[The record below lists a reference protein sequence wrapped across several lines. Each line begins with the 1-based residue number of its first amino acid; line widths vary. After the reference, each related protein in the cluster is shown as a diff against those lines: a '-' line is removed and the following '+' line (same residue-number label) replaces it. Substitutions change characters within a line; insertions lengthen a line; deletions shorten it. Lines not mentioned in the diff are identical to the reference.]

1 MGFYRYIKQVVL
13 HNKSAI
19 FEEQLNISK
28 LLLYSND
35 ILKKSPMIQFKS
47 FIICIVFLANMHHTK
62 AQIFF
67 KTHQEINPY
76 AFEIVKEN
84 FFTHAAVTSAHP
96 LASMVGAAIMKDG
109 GNAFDAAIAVHF
121 ALAVVHPA
129 AGNIGG
135 GGFLLA
141 RTHNGQLI
149 GLDFREAAPAKSAR
163 DMYLDEKGNPISS
176 KSLEGPL
183 ASGIPGTVSG
193 MFNAHKY
200 AKLPMAQLIEPAIEL
215 AQYGFTLTDKEAKGL
230 NGVKEALL
238 KFSSAP
244 SAYTKKEK
252 WVKGDTLLQPE
263 LAATLRRIQQNG
275 LAGFYEGITAD
286 LIVKE
291 MANAA
296 GIISKDDLKNYQT
309 KKRAPIE
316 FNYKNHH
323 IISFAPPSSGGILIA
338 QMMKMIAPFDIAKMG
353 YQSPAA
359 VGLMVESQ
367 RRAYADR
374 AEHMGDPDF
383 WKVPTQTLISDA
395 YVKQRMQDFTPGI
408 AGNSKNTSAGQ
419 AKESE
424 QTTHYSIID
433 NEGNM
438 VATTTTLNDSYG
450 NKTVVAGAGFILN
463 NEMDDFSAKPG
474 APNMYGALGGEANAI
489 VPGKRMLSS
498 MTPTLVTV
506 NNKAYLTIGSPGGTT
521 IPNQI
526 YEGLINLIDFKMSLK
541 ASIDAARFHHQWIPD
556 QIQVE
561 TDFPT
566 ATIQALKNQGY
577 KVTPRG
583 NFGRM
588 DGIRI
593 LPNGKIE
600 AAGDKRGDDS
610 VAGF

>member
-1 MGFYRYIKQVVL
+1 MLRKIPMN
-13 HNKSAI
+13 H
-19 FEEQLNISK
+19 
-28 LLLYSND
+28 
-35 ILKKSPMIQFKS
+35 LKR
-47 FIICIVFLANMHHTK
+47 FIICTLFFTNFNHVK

-67 KTHQEINPY
+67 KTHTGINPY
-76 AFEIVKEN
+76 QFEITKEKL
-84 FFTHAAVTSAHP
+84 FKHAAVTSAHP
-96 LASMVGAAIMKDG
+96 LASMVGAAIMQDG

-121 ALAVVHPA
+121 ALAVVHPS

-141 RTHNGQLI
+141 RTNNGKLI
-149 GLDFREAAPAKSAR
+149 GLDFREAAPAKANR

-183 ASGIPGTVSG
+183 ASGIPGSVSG
-193 MFNAHKY
+193 MFNAHAY

-215 AQYGFTLTDKEAKGL
+215 AEYGHALTEKEASSLNSVKGTL
-230 NGVKEALL
+230 IKL
-238 KFSSAP
+238 SSAP
-244 SAYTKKEK
+244 SAYTRKTK
-252 WVKGDTLLQPE
+252 WMKGDTIFQPE

-291 MANAA
+291 MASGA

-309 KKRAPIE
+309 KKRVPIE
-316 FNYKNHH
+316 FDYKNHH

-338 QMMKMIAPFDIAKMG
+338 QMMKMIAPFDIASMG

-383 WKVPTQTLISDA
+383 WKVPTSTLISDA
-395 YVKQRMQDFTPGI
+395 YAKQRMQDYTPGV

-419 AKESE
+419 VKESE
-424 QTTHYSIID
+424 QTTHYSVID
-433 NEGNM
+433 NDGNM
-438 VATTTTLNDSYG
+438 VAITTTLNDSYG

-474 APNMYGALGGEANAI
+474 VPNMYGALGGEANAI

-526 YEGLINLIDFKMSLK
+526 YEGLINLIDFKMTLK
-541 ASIDAARFHHQWIPD
+541 QSIDASRFHHQWLPD

-561 TDFPT
+561 ADFPN

-577 KVTPRG
+577 KLSQRG
-583 NFGRM
+583 YFGRM

-593 LPNGKIE
+593 LPDGKIE

-610 VAGF
+610 VAGY

>member
-1 MGFYRYIKQVVL
+1 MKQVVL
-13 HNKSAI
+13 HNSSFI

-28 LLLYSND
+28 LLHYSND
-35 ILKKSPMIQFKS
+35 LLKKSPMIQLKRL
-47 FIICIVFLANMHHTK
+47 IICIVFFAMINQTK

-67 KTHQEINPY
+67 KTHREINPY
-76 AFEIVKEN
+76 AFEIIKEN

-141 RTHNGQLI
+141 RTNKGQLI
-149 GLDFREAAPAKSAR
+149 GLDFREAAPAKATR
-163 DMYLDEKGNPISS
+163 DMYLDEKGNPISA

-183 ASGIPGTVSG
+183 ASGIPGSVSG
-193 MFNAHKY
+193 MFNAHVY
-200 AKLPMAQLIEPAIEL
+200 AKLPIAQLLEPAIEL
-215 AQYGFTLTDKEAKGL
+215 AQYGFILTDKEAKGL
-230 NGVKEALL
+230 NSVKGALL
-238 KFSSAP
+238 KLSSAP
-244 SAYTKKEK
+244 SAFTKKEK
-252 WVKGDTLLQPE
+252 WIKGDTLFQPE
-263 LAATLRRIQQNG
+263 LAATLRRIQQSG
-275 LAGFYEGITAD
+275 LAGFYDGVTAD
-286 LIVKE
+286 LLVKE
-291 MANAA
+291 MANAS

-309 KKRAPIE
+309 KKRTPIA

-338 QMMKMIAPFDIAKMG
+338 QMMQMIAPFDIAKMG

-374 AEHMGDPDF
+374 AEHMGDPDY
-383 WKVPTQTLISDA
+383 WKVPTKTLISDTYA
-395 YVKQRMQDFTPGI
+395 KQRMQDFIPGQ
-408 AGNSKNTSAGQ
+408 AGNSKNTNAGQ

-424 QTTHYSIID
+424 QTTHYSVID
-433 NEGNM
+433 HEGNM
-438 VATTTTLNDSYG
+438 VAVTTTLNDSYG

-541 ASIDAARFHHQWIPD
+541 ASIDGPRFHHQWIPD
-556 QIQVE
+556 QIQFE
-561 TDFPT
+561 ADYPT
-566 ATIQALKNQGY
+566 ATIEALKKQGY
-577 KVTPRG
+577 IVSQRG

-588 DGIRI
+588 DGLRI

-610 VAGF
+610 VAGY

>member
-1 MGFYRYIKQVVL
+1 MR
-13 HNKSAI
+13 
-19 FEEQLNISK
+19 
-28 LLLYSND
+28 
-35 ILKKSPMIQFKS
+35 KKIPVNHFKH
-47 FIICIVFLANMHHTK
+47 FIICILFFTNFNHIT
-62 AQIFF
+62 AQKFF
-67 KTHQEINPY
+67 KAHTGINPY
-76 AFEIVKEN
+76 QFEIIKEKIYA
-84 FFTHAAVTSAHP
+84 HAAVTSAHP
-96 LASMVGAAIMKDG
+96 LASMIGAAILQDG

-121 ALAVVHPA
+121 ALAVVHPS

-141 RTHNGQLI
+141 RTNNGNLI
-149 GLDFREAAPAKSAR
+149 GLDFREAAPAKASR

-183 ASGIPGTVSG
+183 ASGIPGSVSG
-193 MFNAHKY
+193 MFNAHEY

-215 AQYGFTLTDKEAKGL
+215 AEFGFALTDKEANSLNSVKG
-230 NGVKEALL
+230 ELL
-238 KFSSAP
+238 KLSSAP
-244 SAYTKKEK
+244 SAYTKKLK
-252 WVKGDTLLQPE
+252 WMKGDTIFQAE
-263 LAATLRRIQQNG
+263 LAATLKRIQQNG

-291 MANAA
+291 MANGS
-296 GIISKDDLKNYQT
+296 GIISTADLKNYQT
-309 KKRAPIE
+309 KKRKPIE
-316 FNYKNHH
+316 FDYKNHH
-323 IISFAPPSSGGILIA
+323 VISFAPPSSGGILIA
-338 QMMKMIAPFDIAKMG
+338 QMMKMIAPFDIASMG

-395 YVKQRMQDFTPGI
+395 YAKQRMQDYTPGV

-424 QTTHYSIID
+424 QTTHYSVID
-433 NEGNM
+433 KDGNM
-438 VATTTTLNDSYG
+438 VAITTTLNDSYG

-474 APNMYGALGGEANAI
+474 VPNMYGALGGEANAI

-506 NNKAYLTIGSPGGTT
+506 NNKAYLTMGSPGGTT

-526 YEGLINLIDFKMSLK
+526 YEGLINLIDFKLTLK
-541 ASIDAARFHHQWIPD
+541 QSIDASRFHHQWLPD

-561 TDFPT
+561 PDFPN
-566 ATIQALKNQGY
+566 ATIQALKKQGY
-577 KVTPRG
+577 KLSQRSY
-583 NFGRM
+583 FGRM

-593 LPNGKIE
+593 LPDGKIE

-610 VAGF
+610 VAGY